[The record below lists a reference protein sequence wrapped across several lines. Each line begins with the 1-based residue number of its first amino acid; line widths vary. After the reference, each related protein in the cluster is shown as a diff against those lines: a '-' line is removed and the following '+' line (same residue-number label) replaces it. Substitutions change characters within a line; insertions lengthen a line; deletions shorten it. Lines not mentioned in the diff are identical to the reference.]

1 MSDLYRKP
9 REQLTGIKNMKAELN
24 LGTTIYRFSYLIGKL
39 QKTVISCGPANE
51 GHTLPPPSHKL
62 SDP

>member
-24 LGTTIYRFSYLIGKL
+24 LGTTIYRFSYLIGKP
-39 QKTVISCGPANE
+39 QKKVISCGSANE
-51 GHTLPPPSHKL
+51 AYIPPPLTSL
-62 SDP
+62 